1 MSNASTEHPI
11 DVRTIPPRDRHPTIF
26 DTWEALGDGG
36 SILLTND
43 HDPIPLYHQFAAEW
57 TGQFHW
63 DYLRQGPDVWQVRI
77 RKGTFPDPGFRSQP
91 GTRGS
96 CRPAAV
102 PIAFVPSRT
111 LDVRPILDA
120 GHSPCEAIDEA
131 VSRLIPG
138 QSLVVL
144 APFEPVP
151 LYTKLGRRG
160 FGHRT
165 ERLPDGAW
173 RVEFLPETHADTE
186 SFAGCGCH
194 AG

>member
-1 MSNASTEHPI
+1 MSNAPTDHPI
-11 DVRTIPPRDRHPTIF
+11 DVRSIPPRDRHPTIF
-26 DTWEALGDGG
+26 DTWHALPEDGA
-36 SILLTND
+36 ILLTND
-43 HDPIPLYHQFAAEW
+43 HDPIPLYYQFAAEW

-63 DYLRQGPDVWQVRI
+63 DYLQQGPQVWQVRI
-77 RKGTFPDPGFRSQP
+77 RKGPFPDPGFQPKP

-102 PIAFVPSRT
+102 PIAFVPSHT

-120 GHSPCEAIDEA
+120 GGSPCDAIEDA

-138 QSLVVL
+138 QSLVIL

-151 LYTKLGRRG
+151 LYTKLGRCG

-165 ERLPDGAW
+165 THLPDGSW
-173 RVEFLPETHADTE
+173 RVEFLPESDASAE